1 MGGTLRIPQSDWLLE
16 QARFCHLLTMVNK
29 DTRKLRSWN
38 LCKYFFSIFFFFLH
52 RLGYIPSLHLFFFAE
67 SLWESDDELGRDWE
81 AVSPTDEQMED
92 FGTDMPASTPKIG
105 SPTEIKGSS
114 QLSAEAV
121 AKSLLQKFAKT
132 SHPAACELQWLVTF
146 QDAPQSLLPLPQTV
160 AVAPDDEPQVDTV
173 KRNAVTR
180 QNSLPVS
187 DVENL
192 VAVVGTI
199 LRQCWL

>member
-1 MGGTLRIPQSDWLLE
+1 
-16 QARFCHLLTMVNK
+16 MVNK

-38 LCKYFFSIFFFFLH
+38 LCKYLFSHFLSHRPAYILNLHIFV
-52 RLGYIPSLHLFFFAE
+52 FAE
-67 SLWESDDELGRDWE
+67 SLWESDDELSRDWE

-92 FGTDMPASTPKIG
+92 FGTDMPASTPRIG
-105 SPTEIKGSS
+105 SPTEIKASS

-132 SHPAACELQWLVTF
+132 SHPAACELQWLVTY

-187 DVENL
+187 DVGMNL

-199 LRQCWL
+199 LPQCCV

>member
-1 MGGTLRIPQSDWLLE
+1 MGRPTLRIPPSDWLLE
-16 QARFCHLLTMVNK
+16 QARFSHLLTLANK
-29 DTRKLRSWN
+29 GTRKLRSFN
-38 LCKYFFSIFFFFLH
+38 CCNYLINQFLSH
-52 RLGYIPSLHLFFFAE
+52 RLAYILSLHIFVAE
-67 SLWESDDELGRDWE
+67 SLWESDDELSRDWE

-105 SPTEIKGSS
+105 SPTEIKASS

-132 SHPAACELQWLVTF
+132 SHPAACELQWLVTY

-187 DVENL
+187 DVGMNL

-199 LRQCWL
+199 LPQCCV

>member
-1 MGGTLRIPQSDWLLE
+1 
-16 QARFCHLLTMVNK
+16 MVNK

-38 LCKYFFSIFFFFLH
+38 LCKYLFSHFLSHRPAYILNLHIFV
-52 RLGYIPSLHLFFFAE
+52 FAE
-67 SLWESDDELGRDWE
+67 SLWESDDELSRDWE

-105 SPTEIKGSS
+105 SPTEVKASS

-132 SHPAACELQWLVTF
+132 SHPAACELQWLVTY

-187 DVENL
+187 DVGMNL

-199 LRQCWL
+199 LPQWCV